1 VVSYFLNYHRFFGIG
16 KTVRLIQR
24 LKGEPNLRL
33 LCGFDKVPCKAAL
46 STVFASLAQL
56 KFAGTASDALVKK
69 AHKDT
74 VVCHVNRDS
83 DATAARES
91 VKKDPAEQ
99 VEKQAEKRG

>member
-1 VVSYFLNYHRFFGIG
+1 
-16 KTVRLIQR
+16 
-24 LKGEPNLRL
+24 
-33 LCGFDKVPCKAAL
+33 
-46 STVFASLAQL
+46 VFASLAQL

-69 AHKDT
+69 AHKDM
-74 VVCHVNRDS
+74 VMCHVNRDS